1 MTDTTR
7 VQRAFKPARRR
18 RPRPVPPQCTLWES
32 APGEPPANVTITWGF
47 DAHDTTTID
56 LTGELCTRTVQRIG
70 GLMTHVAQHSP
81 ADVAIDASSVTFID
95 CRGLSLLL
103 GLQGQLAQR
112 ELRCRI
118 VSPSRVV
125 RRLFQLAGA
134 ENRLCW
140 HFTSDRPP
148 SG

>member
-1 MTDTTR
+1 MTDTTP
-7 VQRAFKPARRR
+7 VQRTFQPATLRRS
-18 RPRPVPPQCTLWES
+18 RPLPQQCTLWQS

-56 LTGELCTRTVQRIG
+56 LTGELCTRTVQKIG
-70 GLMTHVAQHSP
+70 ALMTHVAQHSP

-103 GLQGQLAQR
+103 GLQCQLAQR
-112 ELRCRI
+112 TLRCRI
-118 VSPSRVV
+118 VSPSPVV

-134 ENRLCW
+134 EDRLCG
-140 HFTSDRPP
+140 HPTSE
-148 SG
+148 